1 MAHTSNSFLDNVN
14 RMFDAA
20 AATLNLPPGLAEQIK
35 GCNSVYQVRFS
46 LRFGSEYRTFIGWRA
61 VHSEHR
67 LPAKGGIRYANLVD
81 QDEVEAL
88 AALMSYK
95 CALVSVPFGGSKG
108 GLLIDPRE
116 YSVDDL
122 ERITR
127 RFAYELVK
135 KDYVSPS
142 LNVPAPDMGT
152 GPREMAW
159 IADTYRSMR
168 PEDIDAIGCVTGKPV
183 SQDGIVGRVEATGRG
198 AQYGLQEFFR
208 HPEDVARSGLEGGLE
223 GKRMIVQGLGNVG
236 YHAAKF
242 LSEENGV
249 RIVGIIEREGAVLSD
264 GGIDVEAAAA
274 HRREHGSLIDFP
286 GVLFVKNGISAL
298 EAECDILLPAAIEN
312 QITNKNAPRI
322 RAPLIAEVANGP
334 VTFRANQYLREKG
347 TVILPD
353 FYLNAG
359 GVTVSYFEWIKN
371 LSHIRF
377 GRMDRRYEEMRGRQI
392 IAALEETTGQ
402 KVSDRVRSGLSR
414 GADELDLVRSGLE
427 DTMRQAYLAMR
438 EVYLSRENV
447 VDLRTA
453 GFVVALEKIAESYKE
468 MGL

>member
-1 MAHTSNSFLDNVN
+1 MAGAFLENVN
-14 RMFDAA
+14 RMFNKAA
-20 AATLNLPPGLAEQIK
+20 AALNLPRGLAEQIK

-46 LRFGSEYRTFIGWRA
+46 LEFGSEYRTFIGWRA

-67 LPAKGGIRYANLVD
+67 LPAKGGIRYADVVN

-95 CALVSVPFGGSKG
+95 CALVDVPFGGSKG

-116 YSVDDL
+116 YSAEDL

-127 RFAYELVK
+127 RFARELIK
-135 KDYVSPS
+135 KDYISPS

-159 IADTYRSMR
+159 IADTYRILR
-168 PEDIDAIGCVTGKPV
+168 PDDIDAVGCVTGKPV
-183 SQDGIVGRVEATGRG
+183 SQGGIAGRVEATGRG

-208 HPEDVARSGLEGGLE
+208 HPEDVARARLSGGLE
-223 GKRMIVQGLGNVG
+223 GKRVIVQGLGNVG

-242 LSEENGV
+242 LSEEDGAK
-249 RIVGIIEREGAVLSD
+249 IVGIIEREGAVLAD
-264 GGIDVEAAAA
+264 AGIDVESAAA
-274 HRREHGSLIDFP
+274 HRREHGTLADFP
-286 GVLFVKNGISAL
+286 GVTYVGNGTSVL
-298 EAECDILLPAAIEN
+298 EAECDILLPAALEN
-312 QITNKNAPRI
+312 QITIENAPNIKAR
-322 RAPLIAEVANGP
+322 LIAEVANGP
-334 VTFRANQYLREKG
+334 VTFEADEYLRERG
-347 TVILPD
+347 TVIIPD

-377 GRMDRRYEEMRGRQI
+377 GRMGRRLEEMRGRQI
-392 IAALEETTGQ
+392 IEALEEMTGK
-402 KVSDRVRSGLSR
+402 KVPERLIALLSK
-414 GADELDLVRSGLE
+414 GADEVDLVRSGLE
-427 DTMRQAYLAMR
+427 DTMREAYLDMR
-438 EVYLSRENV
+438 EVFLSREKV

-453 GFVVALEKIAESYKE
+453 GFVVALEKIASSYE
-468 MGL
+468 AMGL